1 MAGHKWWRISN
12 IVVRGGEYFTVATI
26 SFNNSEQVPCNKP
39 EYGFSSSTY
48 TSSTAGDR
56 DAKNAFDGNLSTIAA
71 GSISQDPQWSI
82 GYKFET
88 AVNVTS
94 ISLQMRQDMQ
104 VGWGQ
109 EWQTAYIDFSDDG
122 VSWVKYGFINPL
134 ITENDISLKT
144 MDISLLVLPTIK
156 ASYWRLNNIINL
168 GSSTNNVQQLRF
180 INSEGIVSNNPSN
193 AISSPTD
200 NGNPAANAFDSNTST
215 YAHWSGSY
223 CWIGYIFD
231 TPVTV
236 NGLEI
241 TQIAHGSEA
250 WQSVVIEYSYDGI
263 VWKPLARV
271 ETKIPN
277 NDTQTRTFNN
287 LIPIIKPLK
296 IIKEGVYW
304 WNILPNVT
312 SLFAFD
318 FNSATDL
325 RTGVIA
331 STNNSDNFL
340 YPEQNIVAFKKQV
353 ISVSKEENFI
363 PFFDNKLYTYKTLKL
378 LKSNFIFSNPFS
390 IPENFTFILKVKIN
404 SRSVFLNTNLLD
416 SSGNLLTYESP
427 DYVNSIEY
435 RSNWRISG
443 FYTGANYKEEDRR
456 FTKDCLK
463 TVIMKGNILEKKLEI
478 ITDYGTYNVPI
489 TASIF
494 NILSDK
500 QYSVLGYT
508 YANRDWGVDS
518 DIVAYGLFDK
528 NLSPDQ
534 INTVLN
540 QIDKEFLLSVKDIK
554 YNSLQL
560 INIKKANITHTTKNN
575 FTVSTNTPYYSKPF
589 NFSSVAL
596 NPTVEI
602 KDYSIQNYKILE
614 DYVYEEGVPVK
625 TKLYLYERYSGE
637 LISKTWSDK
646 NGYFIFKNLDS
657 SLEYIV
663 TSNDKKHQFKSI
675 IKNY

>member
-12 IVVRGGEYFTVATI
+12 ITTRGGEYFTVATL
-26 SFNNSEQVPCNKP
+26 SFNNLEQVPCNKP

-71 GSISQDPQWSI
+71 GNISQDPQWYI

-104 VGWGQ
+104 AGWGQ
-109 EWQTAYIDFSDDG
+109 EWQSAYVDFSDNG
-122 VSWVKYGFINPL
+122 VDWVVYGFINPL
-134 ITENDISLKT
+134 ISENDISLKT
-144 MDISLLVLPTIK
+144 TNISVLTTAVIK
-156 ASYWRLNNIINL
+156 ASYWRLNNIVNL
-168 GSSTNNVQQLRF
+168 GSSNNNVQQLRF
-180 INSEGIVSNNPSN
+180 INSEGIISNNPSN
-193 AISSPTD
+193 AISSTTD
-200 NGNPAANAFDSNTST
+200 SNNPASNAFDSNTST
-215 YAHWSGSY
+215 YAHWNGSY
-223 CWIGYIFD
+223 CWVGYIFD

-236 NGLEI
+236 TGLEI

-263 VWKPLARV
+263 AWKPLARV

-287 LIPIIKPLK
+287 LIPLTKPLK
-296 IIKEGVYW
+296 TIKEGVYW
-304 WNILPNVT
+304 WNILPDVT

-318 FNSATDL
+318 FNSAVDL
-325 RTGVIA
+325 RTGAIA

-340 YPEQNIVAFKKQV
+340 YNEQNTVAFKKEI
-353 ISVSKEENFI
+353 ISAPKEENFI
-363 PFFDNKLYTYKTLKL
+363 PFFDNKIYTYKTLKL

-390 IPENFTFILKVKIN
+390 IPESFTFILKVKIN
-404 SRSVFLNTNLLD
+404 SRSVFLNTNLSD
-416 SSGNLLTYESP
+416 NSGNLLTYESP
-427 DYVNSIEY
+427 DYVNSAEN

-443 FYTGANYKEEDRR
+443 FYTGSDYKEENRR

-463 TVIMKGNILEKKLEI
+463 TVIMKGSILEKKLEI

-508 YANRDWGVDS
+508 YANRDWGVDAN
-518 DIVAYGLFDK
+518 IVAYGLFNK
-528 NLSPDQ
+528 NLSMDQ
-534 INTVLN
+534 VNNVLS
-540 QIDKEFLLSVKDIK
+540 QIDKEFLVNVKDII
-554 YNSLQL
+554 YNSLKP
-560 INIKKANITHTTKNN
+560 INVKKTNITHTTKNN
-575 FTVSTNTPYYSKPF
+575 FTVFANTPYYSKTF
-589 NFSSVAL
+589 NFASAAL

-657 SLEYIV
+657 SLEYVV